1 MLTRKSLGGVG
12 LVSVVFFLGSVD
24 IDEPEVRVVCRTVRG
39 VEELFGLLDEGCLCV
54 GHSWVGESCNVAYE

>member
-1 MLTRKSLGGVG
+1 M
-12 LVSVVFFLGSVD
+12 SVVFFLGSVD
-24 IDEPEVRVVCRTVRG
+24 IDGPEVRVVCRTVRG